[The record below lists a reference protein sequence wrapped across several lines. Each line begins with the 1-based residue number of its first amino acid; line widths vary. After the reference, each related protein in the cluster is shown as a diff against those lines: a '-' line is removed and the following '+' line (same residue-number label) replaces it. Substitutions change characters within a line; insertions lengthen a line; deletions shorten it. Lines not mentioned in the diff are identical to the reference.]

1 MKNLIGNCGLTLV
14 EIIIAIAL
22 SSIILLSVTR
32 LFSTSLT
39 SYNLQDQL
47 SDMNQNAKF
56 TIKELS
62 NILMQAGAD
71 MQLVDSDTLDKDT
84 VIIPDSNKAVCSGFT
99 IKINPRGG
107 LYEIPESRAPTCSIQ
122 VDDAR
127 LFRYADKMARIP
139 SVLSPSAH
147 VKIYSLLRCDTVT
160 NYVVF
165 SPSDSFSQNDA
176 ICSFIYN
183 HYYVKNR
190 NLCLNN
196 DTTIIAENIDSL
208 SIAFFNRS
216 GTGTSSWKNM
226 RSVKMYVRAR
236 TIRPDMGYNGYPDHY
251 YRIVLTNEFRLRNK
265 INNNL

>member
-1 MKNLIGNCGLTLV
+1 MKNLFENRGLTLV
-14 EIIIAIAL
+14 ETIIAIAI

-47 SDMNQNAKF
+47 TDMNQNAKF

-62 NILMQAGAD
+62 DILMQAGAD

-84 VIIPDSNKAVCSGFT
+84 IIIPDSNKAVCSGFT

-107 LYEIPESRAPTCSIQ
+107 LYEIPENLAPTCSIQ

-139 SVLSPSAH
+139 NLLSPLAP

-160 NYVVF
+160 NFVVF
-165 SPSDSFSQNDA
+165 SPSDAFSQNDA
-176 ICSFIYN
+176 ICSFVYN
-183 HYYVKNR
+183 RYYLKNR
-190 NLCLNN
+190 NVCLNN

-208 SIAFFNRS
+208 SITFLNRS
-216 GTGTSSWKNM
+216 GVQTSNWKNM

-236 TIRPDMGYNGYPDHY
+236 TIRPDNGYNGYPDHY
-251 YRIVLTNEFRLRNK
+251 HRIVLTNEFRLRNK
-265 INNNL
+265 INNNP